1 MEKKKIIDLIKLE
14 VLGCINEKD
23 SAALQSSKETDA
35 DFPWKELGDYQNLA
49 ALLPSALE
57 LEFPKSELKDR
68 VAVKLYSIRDEIK
81 TKLDAKKAAEEPLV
95 LVEEE
100 KQIEEE
106 EGIQFEELSNPVKE
120 IEVTPISVAEK
131 AEVKRAIEDP
141 PAKTDHR
148 MKSFV
153 DREMVDRAVR
163 DYFNSNVESQMN
175 SIRESISRN
184 LTLSIIFFVL
194 SLILIVISFIIG

>member
-1 MEKKKIIDLIKLE
+1 MEKKKVIDLIKLE

-23 SAALQSSKETDA
+23 TASLQSSKETDT
-35 DFPWKELGDYQNLA
+35 DFPWKEYGEYQNLA

-81 TKLDAKKAAEEPLV
+81 AKLDAKKAAEEPLV

-100 KQIEEE
+100 KLIEEE
-106 EGIQFEELSNPVKE
+106 AGIQFEEVSAPVKE
-120 IEVTPISVAEK
+120 IEQPPVIVPEK
-131 AEVKRAIEDP
+131 TEVKKTIEEP
-141 PAKTDHR
+141 VVKTDHR
-148 MKSFV
+148 MKSSV

-163 DYFNSNVESQMN
+163 DYFNSNVESQIN
-175 SIRESISRN
+175 SIKESISRN
-184 LTLSIIFFVL
+184 LTLSIIFFVI
-194 SLILIVISFIIG
+194 SLILIVVSFLMG